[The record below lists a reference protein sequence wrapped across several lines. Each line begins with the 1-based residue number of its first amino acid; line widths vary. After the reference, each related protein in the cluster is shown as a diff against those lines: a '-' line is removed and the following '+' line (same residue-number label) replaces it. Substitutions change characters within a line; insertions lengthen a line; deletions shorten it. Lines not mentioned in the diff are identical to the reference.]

1 VAFIDNAKNICERRM
16 ETIITVA
23 SKNFLRQRGKYL
35 VLGAAVASFFLACTA
50 ENTEEPRKASP
61 VVVFK
66 SRPQSLSQEQRNELN
81 FPPELISQVETAAG
95 AAAEPFFETVW
106 TPSKNL
112 KGDIML
118 GRERLAGFS
127 VHTTKAEKVITALSD
142 ALRKQGYL
150 IFKSEHNYG
159 SVPNAVTVIK
169 GTSQYDVLAMQ
180 KTEGTNYKLSTAAI
194 VKWLKAR
201 QKICRFVIT
210 GAGPDWV
217 QARFIRPPKDMNAF
231 AREVSAFAPD
241 VVSQG
246 AKSVAKLAQQMKQAN
261 SFYLWWE

>member
-1 VAFIDNAKNICERRM
+1 MDNGKNFRKRCREA
-16 ETIITVA
+16 IITVA
-23 SKNFLRQRGKYL
+23 NTNFLQQRGKYL
-35 VLGAAVASFFLACTA
+35 VLGAAVVSFFLACTA
-50 ENTEEPRKASP
+50 EKTEEPRKASP

-95 AAAEPFFETVW
+95 AAAEPFFETLW

-127 VHTTKAEKVITALSD
+127 VHTTKTEKVINVLSD
-142 ALRKQGYL
+142 VLRKQGYL
-150 IFKSEHNYG
+150 IFRSEQNYG
-159 SVPNAVTVIK
+159 SVPDAVTVIK

-201 QKICRFVIT
+201 QKRCPFVIT

-217 QARFIRPPKDMNAF
+217 QARFIKPPKDMNAF
-231 AREVSAFAPD
+231 ASEVSAFAPD

-246 AKSVAKLAQQMKQAN
+246 AKSVTKLAQQMKQSN